1 MACII
6 YAKPSSHFQNNGCRW
21 LAEVTA
27 ALLCMA
33 SERAIINRADA
44 DHHQT
49 SEPSTFIPRQSFIVD
64 IVVSGW
70 ICKMKME
77 NIFAVSAIT
86 FSYLLVVSETR
97 NV

>member
-1 MACII
+1 
-6 YAKPSSHFQNNGCRW
+6 
-21 LAEVTA
+21 
-27 ALLCMA
+27 MA

-70 ICKMKME
+70 VCKMKME